1 MNAGETRAVVMQ
13 VLQLA
18 ASAGD
23 LATAVEQFV
32 APSAIGHMPNG
43 DIGQGQQA
51 SGGFL
56 AEAYEAFPDLVL
68 TLEGLMVVGDL
79 AAIQYVMEGTH
90 TGTFRG
96 FPSTGKAVVLP
107 VCTVLRFEGGLIAE
121 IWYYAN
127 LYAPLVGTLG
137 PVSDDANQS

>member
-1 MNAGETRAVVMQ
+1 MNAEETRAVVMQ
-13 VLQLA
+13 VLHLA

-32 APSAIGHMPNG
+32 APSAIVHMPSG
-43 DIGQGQQA
+43 EVGQGQQA

-79 AAIQYVMEGTH
+79 AAIPVRDGRDACRTVSWLRAQRKAGGPASLHRLAV
-90 TGTFRG
+90 RG
-96 FPSTGKAVVLP
+96 RVDQRNL
-107 VCTVLRFEGGLIAE
+107 VLRE
-121 IWYYAN
+121 
-127 LYAPLVGTLG
+127 PLCAARR
-137 PVSDDANQS
+137 DAGDADRS